1 MKWRIVLAIARKD
14 IEDAIRNS
22 HLLFAL
28 LLPIGLSLLFRVV
41 FTPPE
46 ELGTLHITVY
56 DQGNSRLVEQL
67 RTLPQVR
74 LVQVNSAEELSQ
86 QIAEGAVG
94 GLALPAGFDAAVQA
108 GKRPAL
114 DVLANERRG
123 LMERMAFRWLVE
135 QQLWTLG
142 GYELP
147 AQIATSVDT
156 PEGPQPQ
163 TQLHLDRFLLI
174 VVLVMALAMTGAYML
189 PTLLVEEKEKRT
201 LQALLVSP
209 ASPGDIVIGKA
220 LTGLFY
226 SVLMVGV
233 LLVMNQGL
241 AGNWAVT
248 LAALLLG
255 ALFTVMVG
263 LLMGGLFHTAAQ
275 VNTWSSIVMLALT
288 VPSWFTILTVPA
300 PLQAFLRLI
309 PTHYMVG
316 VLNRSLAGEAS
327 WMNSGL
333 PLGVLAGSTVVV
345 FIAVVWTVRRID
357 RTGT

>member
-1 MKWRIVLAIARKD
+1 MKWRVVTAIARKD
-14 IEDAIRNS
+14 TVDAIKNS
-22 HLLFAL
+22 HLFFAL

-41 FTPPE
+41 FTPAE
-46 ELGTLHITVY
+46 ELGTLHIAVY
-56 DQGNSRLVEQL
+56 DQGGSSLVDQL
-67 RTLPQVR
+67 RALPQVR
-74 LVQVNSAEELSQ
+74 LTQVNSAEELWV

-94 GLALPAGFDAAVQA
+94 GLVLPAEFDRAVQA
-108 GKRPAL
+108 GECPAL
-114 DVLANERRG
+114 EVLVSEQQG
-123 LMERMAFRWLVE
+123 LMERLAFRWLVE

-147 AQIATSVDT
+147 AQIATAADT
-156 PEGPQPQ
+156 PEGLQPQ

-174 VVLVMALAMTGAYML
+174 VVLVMALVMTGTYML

-209 ASPGDIVIGKA
+209 ASPADIVIGKA

-226 SVLMVGV
+226 SLLMVGV
-233 LLVMNQGL
+233 LLVISGGL
-241 AGNWAVT
+241 VGNWTVT

-263 LLMGGLFHTAAQ
+263 LLMGGLFHTTAQ

-288 VPSWFTILTVPA
+288 MPSWFTILTIPA
-300 PLQAFLRLI
+300 PLQAILRLI

-316 VLNRSLAGEAS
+316 VLNRSLASEATWPS
-327 WMNSGL
+327 SGP
-333 PLGVLAGSTVVV
+333 PLGVLAGSAVIV
-345 FIAVVWTVRRID
+345 FIAVVWTVQRLD
-357 RTGT
+357 RTGA